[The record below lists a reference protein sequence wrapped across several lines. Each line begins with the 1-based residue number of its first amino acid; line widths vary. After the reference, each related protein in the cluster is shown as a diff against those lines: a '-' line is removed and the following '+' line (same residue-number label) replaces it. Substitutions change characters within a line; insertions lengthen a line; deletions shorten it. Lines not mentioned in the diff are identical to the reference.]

1 MKMFSVLAIAASTLM
16 VVTAASA
23 QVKQL
28 TADPPPRPV
37 PAESQTLTAQPE
49 RTNPDASVTQPRE
62 LFKIGNLPVDVQA
75 PVEPPYDSHINR
87 TQAANPV
94 FEEGGF

>member
-49 RTNPDASVTQPRE
+49 LDQSRCERHPATRAVQNWQPA
-62 LFKIGNLPVDVQA
+62 G
-75 PVEPPYDSHINR
+75 
-87 TQAANPV
+87 
-94 FEEGGF
+94 